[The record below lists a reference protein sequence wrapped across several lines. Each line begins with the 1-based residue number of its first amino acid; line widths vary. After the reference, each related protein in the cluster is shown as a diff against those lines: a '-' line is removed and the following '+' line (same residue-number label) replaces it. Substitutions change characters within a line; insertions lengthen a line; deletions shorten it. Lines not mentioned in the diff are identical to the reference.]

1 MLNKTRVTV
10 SSAQEM
16 IKDIR
21 ILALRGKN
29 TFMKYLY
36 EPLLDAGWKGGQQ
49 VQDRRTLF
57 ERLKSDSSDPAFL
70 HTIAPRCKKLIRHSM
85 NDSLSSLG
93 ESSIFF
99 LEKMQMHTAV
109 SSAEESLEFEEILT
123 PPLNVF
129 RQISSDD
136 SVELFS
142 ETVNSADA
150 ENLKSALEPV
160 KLRDNTEKIRL
171 DGKIRRLYENIRI
184 ASQYHNILKCRKLLS
199 SYIISYSDDDDYARS
214 DVEKLISALNSRETG
229 FEEEL
234 RSTIAIDLYYRIT
247 QGVLKGDIRTTVG
260 SIRKYGYI
268 FEGDSNA
275 KYFYDIDRLER
286 ILYKIISDKG
296 LWDEL
301 KNRRK

>member
-1 MLNKTRVTV
+1 MQNKTEVTV
-10 SSAQEM
+10 SAAQEM

-21 ILALRGKN
+21 LLAIRGKS
-29 TFMKYLY
+29 TFTKYLY
-36 EPLLDAGWKGGQQ
+36 EPLLAAGWEGEQKI
-49 VQDRRTLF
+49 QDRRSLF
-57 ERLKSDSSDPAFL
+57 DRLKSDSSDPAFL
-70 HTIAPRCKKLIRHSM
+70 HTIAPRCKKLIKSSM
-85 NDSLSSLG
+85 SDSLSALG

-109 SSAEESLEFEEILT
+109 SSSEESIEFAGILT
-123 PPLNVF
+123 PPLNDF
-129 RQISSDD
+129 RKISSDE

-142 ETVNSADA
+142 ETVNGADA

-160 KLRDNTEKIRL
+160 KLRDNIEKIRL
-171 DGKIRRLYENIRI
+171 DSEIRRLYENIRI
-184 ASQYHNILKCRKLLS
+184 ASQYHNIPKCRKLLS
-199 SYIISYSDDDDYARS
+199 SYIIRYSDDDDYARG

-247 QGVLKGDIRTTVG
+247 QGVLKGDVRTTID

-286 ILYKIISDKG
+286 ILYKMISDKG
-296 LWDEL
+296 LWNEL